1 MTRGGDIAVGEGAAV
16 AKKKVDPRLR
26 ESTPWTG
33 RDGVLD
39 PLDKVWHLGVDAELA
54 LLAAPLAERGH
65 PEHRPP
71 PGGRVLAQQRPS

>member
-1 MTRGGDIAVGEGAAV
+1 MAREQRLP
-16 AKKKVDPRLR
+16 KKVDPRLR
-26 ESTPWTG
+26 LTPWTG

-39 PLDKVWHLGVDAELA
+39 PLDKIWHLGVDAELA

-71 PGGRVLAQQRPS
+71 PGGQVLAQQRPSCNVAIIC